1 MKFLLDTDICIY
13 LLKQQPLILARFT
26 QHRLSDIGISVITV
40 AELEYGVAKSGSPKN
55 RKTLASWLNL
65 LQQPPFDSGASSA
78 YGHVRAELESR
89 GTPIG
94 PLDTLIAAHALA
106 LGVTLVTNNVREFK
120 RITGLKI
127 ENWTTP

>member
-13 LLKQQPLILARFT
+13 LLKRQPSVLAQFT
-26 QHRLSDIGISVITV
+26 QHRISDIGISAITV
-40 AELEYGVAKSGSPKN
+40 AELEYGIAKSASAKN
-55 RKTLASWLNL
+55 KRTLASWLAL
-65 LQQPPFDSGASSA
+65 LQQPPFDSSASST
-78 YGHVRAELESR
+78 YGQVRADLELK

-106 LGVTLVTNNVREFK
+106 LGLTLVTNNVREFK
-120 RITGLKI
+120 RISGLKI